1 MAENNKDIFKITLN
15 VYNRTLPVNCTRE
28 DEEKYRKS
36 AKLITDLVN
45 FYSSK
50 YAGQKSDIDILYMVL
65 IDIAMRYFN
74 GGGHKNASGGE
85 FYGTLEEAIRTF
97 EQGLAEFNPTHF
109 TETAEEAQA
118 V

>member
-1 MAENNKDIFKITLN
+1 
-15 VYNRTLPVNCTRE
+15 
-28 DEEKYRKS
+28 
-36 AKLITDLVN
+36 
-45 FYSSK
+45 
-50 YAGQKSDIDILYMVL
+50 
-65 IDIAMRYFN
+65 MRYFN

>member
-1 MAENNKDIFKITLN
+1 MPLDIDGIVFSVFI
-15 VYNRTLPVNCTRE
+15 RE
-28 DEEKYRKS
+28 DPDY
-36 AKLITDLVN
+36 AKVSLRSVGSFPCN
-45 FYSSK
+45 RF
-50 YAGQKSDIDILYMVL
+50 
-65 IDIAMRYFN
+65 AMRYFN

>member
-45 FYSSK
+45 FYSSR
-50 YAGQKSDIDILYMVL
+50 YAGQKNDVDILYMVL
-65 IDIAMRYFN
+65 IDVAMRY
-74 GGGHKNASGGE
+74 HKSEERNDVE
-85 FYGTLEEAIRTF
+85 PLMETLK
-97 EQGLAEFNPTHF
+97 GLTDEIEDALGIEPTS
-109 TETAEEAQA
+109 